1 MLLIRRLWRQSPS
14 GFAAAIASSVAC
26 AILMMGLVRVLSQYI
41 SGSQAL
47 PPALWVYVLLA
58 GGTVLCQLLALVL
71 ISRVTTRTVMQ
82 LRRGIVGVVCAAPLV
97 TLEKV
102 GQSRLLAA
110 LSDDPGRVDAAAAA
124 AVAITRDIV
133 FVSAGLVYL
142 ATLSPTV
149 FAILALAL
157 ILGSLLNRPLSSVA
171 SRKLEA
177 SRSHGVQLLNLLR
190 NLVDGAKQLRLVDRP
205 QRDLLSSIGV
215 QESIIERLDRAS
227 AFLFAVS
234 GTIAA
239 MFFLLLIA
247 VMMYGHISDFVQPS
261 LVTTYTLTIF
271 FMISPLQNIG
281 ESARGLSR
289 ANVALEGI
297 QSLEKELTSETPA
310 ATVRPQTD
318 VPGSAVLPN
327 PPARCQS
334 IEIREITYEYPA
346 EERNRFGVGP
356 VSLTLR
362 GGETVFIVGGNGS
375 GKTTFLKLLC
385 GLYVPNSGAIYVDG
399 VLIDSSRLEAY
410 RRHFAGVFSDNCL
423 FDGLAGTDYDEYVS
437 GRPEL
442 MRYLRLEHATK
453 PGVGLLGQASSFS
466 AGEKKRVG
474 LLLAYIADVPVL
486 VFDEFAADQD
496 PEAKRFFYHEVLPE
510 LKAKGRIVVV
520 VTHDDRFFRLADQV
534 VVLERGVPPV
544 IQRRAIHAGSSKV
557 EALRGRDP
565 SITTSALGTDG

>member
-1 MLLIRRLWRQSPS
+1 MMLFRRLWQESSS
-14 GFAAAIASSVAC
+14 GFGAAIASSVAC

-41 SGSQAL
+41 SGSRGV

-58 GGTVLCQLLALVL
+58 GGTVVCQLLALVL
-71 ISRVTTRTVMQ
+71 ISRITTRTVMQ
-82 LRRGIVGVVCAAPLV
+82 LRRGVVVVISAAPLAI
-97 TLEKV
+97 LEKV
-102 GQSRLLAA
+102 GPSRLLAA
-110 LSDDPGRVDAAAAA
+110 LSDDPGRVEAAAGA

-133 FVSAGLVYL
+133 FVAAGLVYL
-142 ATLSPTV
+142 ASLSPTV
-149 FAILALAL
+149 FGILALAL
-157 ILGSLLNRPLSSVA
+157 ILGSLLSRPLSSVA
-171 SRKLEA
+171 NRKLEA

-205 QRDLLSSIGV
+205 QRDLLSSIRL
-215 QESIIERLDRAS
+215 QESAIERLDRAS

-281 ESARGLSR
+281 GSARGLSQ
-289 ANVALEGI
+289 ANVALKGI
-297 QSLEKELTSETPA
+297 ESLRKELTPATPTASVSTQADLLGNA
-310 ATVRPQTD
+310 A
-318 VPGSAVLPN
+318 
-327 PPARCQS
+327 PARCQS
-334 IEIREITYEYPA
+334 IEIRDVTYEYPP
-346 EERNRFGVGP
+346 EDRNRFGVGP

-362 GGETVFIVGGNGS
+362 KGETVFIVGGNGS

-399 VLIDSSRLEAY
+399 VLLDNSRLDAY
-410 RRHFAGVFSDNCL
+410 RRNFAGVFSDNCL
-423 FDGLAGTDYDEYVS
+423 FDGLSGTDYDEYVS
-437 GRPEL
+437 AQPAL
-442 MRYLRLEHATK
+442 IRYLRLEHATK

-474 LLLAYIADVPVL
+474 LLLACIADVPVL

-496 PEAKRFFYHEVLPE
+496 PDAKRFFYNEVLPE
-510 LKAKGRIVVV
+510 LKAQGKMVVV
-520 VTHDDRFFRLADQV
+520 VTHDDRFFRLADQI

-544 IQRRAIHAGSSKV
+544 IQRRAIHSGSNKV
-557 EALRGRDP
+557 EALR
-565 SITTSALGTDG
+565 SITTPALGTDG